1 MFGSRFTRSGARGT
15 KGAGEQK
22 GSPDPAAAIFEAPS
36 SEAIASELRRRI
48 SAELTG
54 RRDETVQALLADAVY
69 QERRRFQQTRGELS
83 PEDRAEAL
91 AIEEAARATQGGRAE
106 QERAIT
112 ALVERYGHE
121 IHNRF
126 SQRTY
131 RFATRVLPA
140 ALTRLLTAVEPRELL
155 EADFD
160 PASRIKVHGP
170 TELIARLSLN
180 HTLILA
186 PTHVSN
192 LDSPLLGYALYAAG
206 LPPFLYGAGLNLF
219 ENPVMAAFMSRLG
232 AYTVDRRKKHSLYKD
247 VLKAYSVD
255 ALGRRNHSLF
265 FPGGTRSRSGLVEKK
280 LKKGL
285 LGTGIAA
292 WQEGIELG
300 RPNPEILVVPCTLS
314 MALVLEAETLIED
327 SLAEEGRARYII
339 SDDEFSQPRTVAN
352 FARRVLNL
360 DAAVHVRFGQ
370 PLDLLGNPVDDEGRS
385 LDRSG
390 AVVDRRAYVTDS
402 RGNVVRDEQRDHVY
416 TEILAQ
422 SLIRAW
428 HRDNTVQ
435 ATHVAAFAAWNLLGE
450 RHPRM
455 DTWRLCLTSTEERRL
470 DRRSLLAAIDRL
482 LQGIR
487 ERVAAGTLH
496 EAMGE
501 GGAEALLDRAIT
513 TFGHFHTRRALDPL
527 GADILIDPRLSL
539 YYSNRLVGY
548 DFEPLIRTPQINT
561 PLINTPLIN
570 TKGAR

>member
-1 MFGSRFTRSGARGT
+1 MFGSRSPR
-15 KGAGEQK
+15 AGSRAQR
-22 GSPDPAAAIFEAPS
+22 GSPGAPEDAAAIFEAPS
-36 SEAIASELRRRI
+36 SEAVAAELRRRI

-54 RRDETVQALLADAVY
+54 RSDETVQGLLADAVY
-69 QERRRFQQTRGELS
+69 QERRRFQQTRGELG
-83 PEDRAEAL
+83 PEDRAEAA
-91 AIEEAARATQGGRAE
+91 AIEEAARASHGGRADW
-106 QERAIT
+106 ERAIYS
-112 ALVERYGHE
+112 LVERYGHE

-140 ALTRLLTAVEPRELL
+140 ALTRLLTAVEPRELV

-170 TELIARLSLN
+170 TEAIARLAQT

-285 LGTGIAA
+285 LGTGISA
-292 WQEGIELG
+292 WQEGVELG

-327 SLAEEGRARYII
+327 ALAEEGRARYII
-339 SDDEFSQPRTVAN
+339 TDDEFSQPRTVAH

-370 PLDLLGNPVDDEGRS
+370 PMDLLGNPVDDEGRS

-390 AVVDRRAYVTDS
+390 LVIDRRAYVTDS

-422 SLIRAW
+422 NLIKAW

-435 ATHVAAFAAWNLLGE
+435 STHVAAFAAWNLL
-450 RHPRM
+450 RALHPRM
-455 DTWRLCLTSTEERRL
+455 DTWRLCLTSPDERRL
-470 DRRSLLAAIDRL
+470 DRRRLLEAIDRL
-482 LQGIR
+482 LRVIR
-487 ERVAAGTLH
+487 ARVAAGTLH
-496 EAMGE
+496 EALGE
-501 GGAEALLDRAIT
+501 GGAEAQLDRAIT
-513 TFGHFHTRRALDPL
+513 TFSTFHTRPALEPR
-527 GADILIDPRLSL
+527 GAEVLVDPRLAL
-539 YYSNRLVGY
+539 YYGNRLVGY
-548 DFEPLIRTPQINT
+548 ALEGVVTESADR
-561 PLINTPLIN
+561 
-570 TKGAR
+570 KGAV